1 MVSQVKIRALLLEEG
16 GGSWE
21 GENNKCP
28 LHLYKHRTHVF
39 QLVFLSLLQQDENCL
54 CSLIFES
61 FLKYLGL
68 VEFNHIT
75 AKAKFVKAQCT

>member
-16 GGSWE
+16 VGPGKVKTINAHYTFTSTE
-21 GENNKCP
+21 HMSFNLCFC
-28 LHLYKHRTHVF
+28 L
-39 QLVFLSLLQQDENCL
+39 LLQQDENCL

-68 VEFNHIT
+68 VEFNYIT
-75 AKAKFVKAQCT
+75 AKAKFVKAKCT